1 MAIARH
7 LLVGSGHDGVE
18 ARHDANHDPA
28 SNTMAVRGREYLTRA
43 GRRIR
48 AWRGG
53 VNRANLSQ
61 EILMHRFFGRA
72 VMAGGALL
80 IAATAQAQSVGKS
93 YKFGG
98 DLGASMPLGDFGD
111 AANAG
116 YHIGGLFEYTPKS
129 MPVSWR
135 GEIAYNHNGLKDSGI
150 DGLDGNFSMLNLVG
164 NAVMPFGDKAASIRP
179 YAIGGLGIYRV
190 KASAE
195 FDGVT
200 ASQSDTKMGLNAGA
214 GLSFHLSGFE
224 SFVETRFNSVFAD
237 GSNMNFMPFTFGIKF

>member
-1 MAIARH
+1 
-7 LLVGSGHDGVE
+7 VE
-18 ARHDANHDPA
+18 ARHDADHDHA
-28 SNTMAVRGREYLTRA
+28 SNNVAVRERQCLTRA
-43 GRRIR
+43 GRRI
-48 AWRGG
+48 
-53 VNRANLSQ
+53 
-61 EILMHRFFGRA
+61 MHRFFGRA

-80 IAATAQAQSVGKS
+80 IAATAQAQNSGGVGRS

-135 GEIAYNHNGLKDSGI
+135 GEIAYNRNGLKDSGI

-224 SFVETRFNSVFAD
+224 SFVETRFNSVFTD

>member
-1 MAIARH
+1 
-7 LLVGSGHDGVE
+7 
-18 ARHDANHDPA
+18 
-28 SNTMAVRGREYLTRA
+28 
-43 GRRIR
+43 
-48 AWRGG
+48 
-53 VNRANLSQ
+53 
-61 EILMHRFFGRA
+61 MHRYFGRGI
-72 VMAGGALL
+72 MAAGALL
-80 IAATAQAQSVGKS
+80 IAATAQAQGTSTAVGKP
-93 YKFGG
+93 YKFGA
-98 DLGASMPLGDFGD
+98 DLGAAVPTGDFGD
-111 AANAG
+111 GADLG
-116 YHIGGLFEYTPKS
+116 FHLGGLFEYTPMS

-135 GEIAYNHNGLKDSGI
+135 GEIAYNRNGLKDTGI
-150 DGLDGNFSMLNLVG
+150 DGVDGNFSMFNIVG
-164 NAVMPFGDKAASIRP
+164 NAVMPFGDKAASVRP